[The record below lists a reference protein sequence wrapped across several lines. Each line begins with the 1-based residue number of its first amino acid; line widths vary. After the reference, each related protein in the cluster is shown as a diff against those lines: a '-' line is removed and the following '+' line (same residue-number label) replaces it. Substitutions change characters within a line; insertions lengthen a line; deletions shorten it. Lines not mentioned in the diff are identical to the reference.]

1 MPRPFRIG
9 IPVDPSTGSAVL
21 HASSSLGPRQ
31 GPDQQGT
38 NGQDSQNPNGSDLE
52 NNATDNSNSSGS
64 SGGGGG
70 NTNATAMVRLSP
82 VYPFL
87 GLNPKS

>member
-31 GPDQQGT
+31 GPDQQGA
-38 NGQDSQNPNGSDLE
+38 NSQDSQNPNSSDLE
-52 NNATDNSNSSGS
+52 NNAISSSN

-70 NTNATAMVRLSP
+70 NTNATAMVCLSP

-87 GLNPKS
+87 

>member
-31 GPDQQGT
+31 DPDQNNDQG
-38 NGQDSQNPNGSDLE
+38 SQNPHELE
-52 NNATDNSNSSGS
+52 NNAIAQAQS
-64 SGGGGG
+64 SGGGGD
-70 NTNATAMVRLSP
+70 NTNATAMVRFMPSLLSS
-82 VYPFL
+82 
-87 GLNPKS
+87 GQGAQM

>member
-31 GPDQQGT
+31 GPDQQGN
-38 NGQDSQNPNGSDLE
+38 NGQDSQNPSGSDLE

-87 GLNPKS
+87 WQNPKS